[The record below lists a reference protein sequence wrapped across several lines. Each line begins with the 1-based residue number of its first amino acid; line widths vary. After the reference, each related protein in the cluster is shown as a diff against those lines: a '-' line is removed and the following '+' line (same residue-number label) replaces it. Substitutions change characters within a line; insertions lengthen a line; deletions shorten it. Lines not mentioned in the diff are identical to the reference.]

1 VLAADGG
8 DGMRITD
15 DERLR
20 ILRSIDP
27 RIAELPAGVAGAWT
41 AIHSRG
47 LPVRINAED
56 WYAYQSEIGD
66 LHKRR
71 ELLRHHKGILQTA
84 ALARFD
90 VTREAKGHGAAW
102 RELNAFAR
110 GVQRFVIDRRA
121 DLIAER
127 IEHADRLSA
136 SMCDDSVKR
145 WARRRAGEC
154 GAVMMR
160 AGDSLSERYC
170 AGRNYAAGFGID
182 APELREDATEDETA
196 PAVARLACRR
206 WWLKRARK
214 KVDRDVEHEAMAAG
228 RVRTGAAIYVSDANM
243 HRGRQQAARNRQLL
257 LNLQAVN
264 ELGDSFTVADLV
276 ERSNAN
282 PHIRRCEL
290 MVRVKG
296 CEALA
301 DQIGFTGLFLTW
313 TLPSRFHAF
322 PSRSRTVNPKWI
334 AAGQP
339 TPRAGQLQLRELWA
353 KARASLAKM
362 HAQYFGIRVSEP
374 HKDETPHW
382 HLLLFVPP
390 AQADAVCD
398 LLRRY
403 ALADSPDE
411 PGAQVR
417 RFKVEKILKEKGG
430 ATHYVAKYISKMTTG
445 HGLDVTKSRDADG
458 EQVDVGKPF
467 ESAERAQRWAAV
479 HGIRQFQFFGT
490 PPVGLWREFR
500 RLDGP
505 IPREFNGRPL
515 TARAWCAME
524 NARRAADAS
533 DYAAHVRALGG
544 IGVKRADLRVSLWR
558 IQDGTLGAYGEL
570 QPAAT
575 RGVAAP
581 LTLRLPVGV
590 RRSHVRRRERNGRAV
605 VSCRLSTVYA
615 PARVNVAQVLT
626 RLHTWT
632 IKPREDAPQRAAG
645 ETAPWTRVNNC
656 NRVGEGDA
664 APSTISA
671 AGDAVPPADPPTLT
685 MHDRQIASSDP
696 PIGASTPPESPH
708 ARWLRRFGTP
718 KDRARAAAADRLR
731 ADPEAS
737 ARVLSMFARRE
748 QRQGEKPK

>member
-214 KVDRDVEHEAMAAG
+214 KVDRDVEHEAMAA
-228 RVRTGAAIYVSDANM
+228 
-243 HRGRQQAARNRQLL
+243 
-257 LNLQAVN
+257 
-264 ELGDSFTVADLV
+264 
-276 ERSNAN
+276 
-282 PHIRRCEL
+282 C
-290 MVRVKG
+290 
-296 CEALA
+296 
-301 DQIGFTGLFLTW
+301 
-313 TLPSRFHAF
+313 
-322 PSRSRTVNPKWI
+322 
-334 AAGQP
+334 
-339 TPRAGQLQLRELWA
+339 
-353 KARASLAKM
+353 
-362 HAQYFGIRVSEP
+362 
-374 HKDETPHW
+374 
-382 HLLLFVPP
+382 
-390 AQADAVCD
+390 
-398 LLRRY
+398 
-403 ALADSPDE
+403 
-411 PGAQVR
+411 
-417 RFKVEKILKEKGG
+417 
-430 ATHYVAKYISKMTTG
+430 
-445 HGLDVTKSRDADG
+445 
-458 EQVDVGKPF
+458 
-467 ESAERAQRWAAV
+467 
-479 HGIRQFQFFGT
+479 
-490 PPVGLWREFR
+490 
-500 RLDGP
+500 
-505 IPREFNGRPL
+505 
-515 TARAWCAME
+515 
-524 NARRAADAS
+524 
-533 DYAAHVRALGG
+533 
-544 IGVKRADLRVSLWR
+544 
-558 IQDGTLGAYGEL
+558 
-570 QPAAT
+570 
-575 RGVAAP
+575 
-581 LTLRLPVGV
+581 
-590 RRSHVRRRERNGRAV
+590 
-605 VSCRLSTVYA
+605 A
-615 PARVNVAQVLT
+615 PARRFT
-626 RLHTWT
+626 FRT
-632 IKPREDAPQRAAG
+632 
-645 ETAPWTRVNNC
+645 
-656 NRVGEGDA
+656 
-664 APSTISA
+664 
-671 AGDAVPPADPPTLT
+671 
-685 MHDRQIASSDP
+685 
-696 PIGASTPPESPH
+696 PICT
-708 ARWLRRFGTP
+708 
-718 KDRARAAAADRLR
+718 AAD
-731 ADPEAS
+731 S
-737 ARVLSMFARRE
+737 RR
-748 QRQGEKPK
+748 RGTGSSS